1 MITNDLSHYSI
12 AMFTMFRGYENEMF
26 EDAIESIMAMFR
38 MSIGAFADIY
48 SKLETNVTLTMIK
61 DYPRVI
67 IL

>member
-1 MITNDLSHYSI
+1 
-12 AMFTMFRGYENEMF
+12 MFTMFRGYENEMF